1 MILKVAFQE
10 NDSILKV
17 AFAENSSLIQV
28 DFGEIYELG
37 NGEAAEE
44 YTGSYTVTP
53 AAAEQILATEQ
64 RIMRRNLVIREIP
77 YQRVSNKQGGDT
89 VIIG

>member
-17 AFAENSSLIQV
+17 AFAENSTLIQI

-37 NGEAAEE
+37 NGDAAEYE
-44 YTGSYTVTP
+44 GSYDVTP
-53 AAAEQILATEQ
+53 AVAEQILATEQ

-77 YQRVSNKQGGDT
+77 YHRVSNIKGGDT
-89 VIIG
+89 VTIG

>member
-17 AFAENSSLIQV
+17 AFAENSSLIQI

-37 NGEAAEE
+37 NEEAAEF
-44 YTGSYTVTP
+44 TGPYDVTP
-53 AAAEQILATEQ
+53 DVAEQILATEQ

-77 YQRVSNKQGGDT
+77 YHRVSNIKGGDT
-89 VIIG
+89 VTIG

>member
-37 NGEAAEE
+37 SGEAAE
-44 YTGSYTVTP
+44 YAGPYSVTP
-53 AAAEQILATEQ
+53 AAAEQILVTEQ

-77 YQRVSNKQGGDT
+77 YHRVSNIQGGDT
-89 VIIG
+89 VTIG